1 MTVSEQFMAMEA
13 ARAEEAPPPGS
24 YKIGSFVLTPQ
35 IQGILIAVLGLGLAG
50 FAAFKMLLPA
60 TEEQTSLKAQIAAKE
75 AEIATQ
81 QSKISQMDEAKANL
95 ATTQEQKENVLALF
109 AQGATLETL
118 LLDINQIVRQSGGN
132 LESFKPLESNPN
144 DWIFKDGTAQG
155 GGSAPPADPAAA
167 PATPSLTLSQAVE
180 GKTMELEMA
189 GSYQQTLD
197 TLRRLERLQQMVV
210 FGEFSSELGE
220 GSQRIFVDPDGRIT
234 EQAPANLATNFNLI
248 AVMPLPPEQLE
259 NLAAPPPPPAAAEG
273 EQPPAE

>member
-60 TEEQTSLKAQIAAKE
+60 MEEQTNLKTQIAAKE
-75 AEIATQ
+75 SEIATQ
-81 QSKISQMDEAKANL
+81 RSKISQMDEARANL
-95 ATTQEQKENVLALF
+95 ATTQQQKENVLALF

-118 LLDINQIVRQSGGN
+118 LLDINQIVGQSGGN
-132 LESFKPLESNPN
+132 LESFKPFLDSSPN
-144 DWIFKDGTAQG
+144 DWIFKEGTAQG
-155 GGSAPPADPAAA
+155 GGAA
-167 PATPSLTLSQAVE
+167 PAADAAASGPSLTLSQAVQ

-210 FGEFSSELGE
+210 FGEFTSELGQ
-220 GSQRIFVDPDGRIT
+220 GSQRIFVDPDGKIT
-234 EQAPANLATNFNLI
+234 QQAPANLATNFNLI

-259 NLAAPPPPPAAAEG
+259 NLAAPPPPPAEEAAE
-273 EQPPAE
+273 